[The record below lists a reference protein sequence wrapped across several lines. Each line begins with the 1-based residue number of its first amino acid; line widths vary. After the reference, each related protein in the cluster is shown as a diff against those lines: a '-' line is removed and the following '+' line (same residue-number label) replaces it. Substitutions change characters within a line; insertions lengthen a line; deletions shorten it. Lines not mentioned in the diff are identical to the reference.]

1 MKKLFLTLTAVTAA
15 TLGLAA
21 CSSWDS
27 PTNKPP
33 GTYKSSSESTNAY
46 GTTTKT
52 DKTTYVYRD
61 ASGDKKA
68 VTKTETSTDPKGLFN
83 KQTSTST
90 KSYN

>member
-1 MKKLFLTLTAVTAA
+1 MKKLFLTVTAVTAA
-15 TLGLAA
+15 TLAVAA
-21 CSSWDS
+21 CSMNS

-61 ASGDKKA
+61 PSGDKKA
-68 VTKTETSTDPKGLFN
+68 VTRTETSTDPKGLFN
-83 KQTSTST
+83 KRTTTST